1 MNNNYNGNNEITA
14 HTGSLFNLKTFVG
27 MGLIVYLLLKAI
39 FSPFGLYPKKYY
51 NQTMTINSNSDNNQD
66 QIVNAYVPGIWNNEM
81 TDIITFI
88 VLIIVIF
95 LLKSKNNLVVY
106 SNNVNYYLIISIV
119 IACIYPPLKQNFSDD
134 PSSMNLFE
142 KIFIPL
148 LLAVGFWFNFTTSP
162 NKTYYIIYLGLI
174 IMIFTGLYLSKN
186 NSEVYQDV
194 LYNVSS
200 TDNKSNCT
208 NYDTQEIT
216 VKSSGTVFKLTTVF
230 VLFLSIIALPYN
242 NNIITNVVNGVLIGL
257 FTGMMSFYGF
267 QYPFYRTPSDF
278 CKNKTECQTKNIP
291 TDNSSSDDS
300 GVESEMENKVNW
312 NSWTIM
318 SIALIMVLLLFYLSF
333 QRN

>member
-1 MNNNYNGNNEITA
+1 MDNNNNNNQLIA
-14 HTGSLFNLKTFVG
+14 HKGDLFNLKTFIG
-27 MGLIVYLLLKAI
+27 MALVVYLLMKAI

-51 NQTMTINSNSDNNQD
+51 NQTMTINSNSDSNQD

-95 LLKSKNNLVVY
+95 LLKSKNNLIVY
-106 SNNVNYYLIISIV
+106 SNKINYYLIITFV
-119 IACIYPPLKQNFSDD
+119 IACIYPPIKQNLSDD
-134 PSSMNLFE
+134 PSSLNLFE

-148 LLAVGFWFNFTTSP
+148 ILIVGLWFNFITAPS
-162 NKTYYIIYLGLI
+162 KVYYIIYLGLI
-174 IMIFTGLYLSKN
+174 IVIFTGLYLSKS

-200 TDNKSNCT
+200 TNSQTNCT
-208 NYDTQEIT
+208 SYDTQNIT

-242 NNIITNVVNGVLIGL
+242 NNIITNIVNGILIGL

-278 CKNKTECQTKNIP
+278 CKNEAECQSKNIP
-291 TDNSSSDDS
+291 TDNSSEDDS
-300 GVESEMENKVNW
+300 GVESEIENKVNW

-333 QRN
+333 QRS